1 MLRVGITGGMG
12 SGKSTVAKIFE
23 TLGVPVYYADQA
35 AKKLMHTH
43 PFLKEQIIGLFGP
56 QAYAD
61 GVLQKKVIADA
72 MFNDPEKVK
81 AMNRLVHPITIQDA
95 EQWMDQQRSAYA
107 LKEAALIFESGSE
120 KQLDAV
126 IGVSSPLPLRL
137 GRIQQRDGLSTD
149 EIMNRMKH
157 QMDETE
163 KMKRCDYIIY
173 NDEQQ
178 LLIPQVL
185 HIHEQLLQRA
195 ALQGQPLTSN
205 PS

>member
-43 PFLKEQIIGLFGP
+43 PVLKEQIIGLFGP

-61 GVLQKKVIADA
+61 GMLQKKVIADA
-72 MFNDPEKVK
+72 MFNNPEKVK

-95 EQWMDQQRSAYA
+95 EQWMAQQRCAYA

-137 GRIQQRDGLSTD
+137 QRIQQRDGLSTD

-163 KMKRCDYIIY
+163 KMNRCDYIIY

-185 HIHEQLLQRA
+185 HLHEQLLQRA
-195 ALQGQPLTSN
+195 AR
-205 PS
+205 